1 MNEKLQDENF
11 HIWSPS
17 CFWGDQMFNLMA
29 ARRLS
34 NGKPVFIH
42 TWRNAWSGHTQE
54 WLNMDHNIL
63 QFWAKVGF
71 IKGIIFDIDQY
82 NPIDVGCERSEY
94 PVHMTLL
101 NRNELSSVGFTY
113 DISNDIDFSSFPA
126 HQRAAETRWLGG
138 VVGEHHR
145 RRDTDEKIAVFQP
158 ISILH
163 KRKEDIE
170 LEYSSPWDQ
179 CIEALLDKEYK
190 IVAIGSDRDI
200 MDVEKYYPNLLN
212 KYPIE
217 NLMGRT
223 SMFES
228 IDLVMNYASFVL
240 SCDSWSAWY
249 GISSRVKT
257 AVAVGRRLDP
267 DHPSSEWTYVQA
279 LGNEDIYKLD
289 YAYNKEE
296 CDTNLANWIKDNA

>member
-1 MNEKLQDENF
+1 MNKKLQDENF

-29 ARRLS
+29 AKRLS

-54 WLNMDHNIL
+54 WLSMDHNIL
-63 QFWAKVGF
+63 QFWTKVGF

-82 NPIDVGCERSEY
+82 NPIDVGCEQSEY
-94 PVHMTLL
+94 NVHMTLL
-101 NRNELSSVGFTY
+101 NRNELSSGEFTY

-126 HQRAAETRWLGG
+126 HQQLGG
-138 VVGEHHR
+138 VIDEYRR
-145 RRDTDEKIAVFQP
+145 RRDGGEKIAVFQP

-163 KRKEDIE
+163 KRKEDVE
-170 LEYSSPWDQ
+170 SEYSSPWDQ

-190 IVAIGSDRDI
+190 IVAIGSDKNAA
-200 MDVEKYYPNLLN
+200 DVEKYYPNLFDR
-212 KYPIE
+212 YPIE
-217 NLMGRT
+217 NLMGKT

-228 IDLVMNYASFVL
+228 IDLVMNCASFVL

-249 GISSRVKT
+249 GISSRTKT
-257 AVAVGRRLDP
+257 AVAVGRRFEP
-267 DHPSSEWTYVQA
+267 NHPSSECTYAKA

-289 YAYNKEE
+289 YSYGKEE

>member
-63 QFWAKVGF
+63 QFWTKVGF

-113 DISNDIDFSSFPA
+113 DISNDIDFSSFPD
-126 HQRAAETRWLGG
+126 HRQLGG
-138 VVGEHHR
+138 VVDEYR
-145 RRDTDEKIAVFQP
+145 RRRGVTDEKIAVFQP

-163 KRKEDIE
+163 RNKEDIE
-170 LEYSSPWDQ
+170 LEYIAPWDQ

-190 IVAIGSDRDI
+190 IVAIGSDKDVA
-200 MDVEKYYPNLLN
+200 DVEKYYPNLFDR
-212 KYPIE
+212 YPIE
-217 NLMGRT
+217 NLMGKT

-228 IDLVMNYASFVL
+228 IDLVMNCASFVL

-257 AVAVGRRLDP
+257 AVAAGKTFRSDQDTAYIL
-267 DHPSSEWTYVQA
+267 A